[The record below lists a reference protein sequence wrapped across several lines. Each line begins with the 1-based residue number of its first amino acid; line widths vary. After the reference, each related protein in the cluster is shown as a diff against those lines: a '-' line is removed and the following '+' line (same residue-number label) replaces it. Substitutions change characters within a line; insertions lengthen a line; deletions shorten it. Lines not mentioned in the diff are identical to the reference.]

1 RPTTWV
7 MALLLSSIFGLV
19 KGSHYAGADFRITWV
34 SGETYTV
41 TERIYRDC
49 RGISL
54 GATSQVTLVRLANN
68 SSQVFNLSRTS
79 ITDITPVCP
88 GQTSGCPNGPAFGIE
103 EHIYTGTISNLV
115 ANEDYRIFGN
125 HNARNAAITTLVN
138 PGALNLYVDGTFRT
152 GIQNSSPQ
160 FLNRPFATF
169 CANQPAVFAP
179 NGFDPDGDAIQYSL
193 TSCRTTGGATVPY
206 QTGFNATSPLSSSTG
221 VSINSNTG
229 AISFTPTVAGQVA
242 VICVRADEYRNGNII
257 GSIVRDMQ
265 VIIQNCSNAPP
276 VIAPLPNVVV
286 NVGQTYCVNVSAT
299 DANNNLIT
307 LSAVSG
313 IIPPATFVQNTSS
326 AGSATGTFCFTPT
339 IANIG
344 NTYTVTING
353 QDNACPSPG
362 VGSTSF
368 NITVPVPCNMTAS
381 ATSTPTACGGNTG
394 TATVTTTNGTA
405 PFQYNW
411 TGPTGFSAGT
421 QTITGL
427 APGTYTVVVVD
438 GNSCVATATTTV
450 GTGGSAVSAT
460 ATSTP
465 ANCNQ
470 SNGSV
475 TISATGGVAP
485 YSYSLDGGS
494 FGSSDTFTGL
504 SSGSHSFSVQ
514 DANGCPASGTV
525 TVGDAR
531 DLTAPTITC
540 PANISVSNDNGQCG
554 ANVSF
559 APATATDDCGAASVA
574 QIAGPASGSF
584 FPLGTTTIT
593 FRATDVAGNIATCSF
608 TVTVSDNQAPS
619 VNCPSNI
626 SVSNDN
632 GQCGAAVSYNVGVSD
647 NCPGATVSVVQPS
660 GSFFTIGTSTVIASA
675 TDAAGN
681 TAVCSFTV
689 TVSDNEAPSVSCSGN
704 ISLNNDPGLC
714 GAVASFSATASDNCP
729 GATVSLSHA
738 SGSFF
743 PVGTTTVTATA
754 TDAAGNHATCSFT
767 VTVTDNEAPSLDCG
781 VAGGLISGPN
791 TFTNDV
797 TLTTD
802 GGICGAVYEYDNEAT
817 DNCGNVTITQTAGL
831 PSGSTFPV
839 GTTTNSFVATD
850 GHGNSTACSFNVTVV
865 DAEAPAI
872 TCPANITT
880 NNDAG
885 QCSAAV
891 SYSASA
897 TDNCSA
903 SVSYSVAS
911 GSSFAVGTSTVTA
924 TATDPSGNASTCSF
938 TITVIDNEAPSV
950 ACQNVTVNLNG
961 SGSASISA
969 NDVHA
974 GSNDNCG
981 VASISATPTSF
992 NCSNTGANTV
1002 TLTVLDIHG
1011 NSSACTATVTVV
1023 DAIAPSISCPS
1034 NITVSNDAGFCG
1046 ANVGYA
1052 ANASDNCS
1060 AAVSYSIAPG
1070 SFFAV
1075 GTASVTA
1082 TATDPSGNATS
1093 CSFTVTVNDN
1103 EAPSITCPAN
1113 VSVSCV
1119 RDLPA
1124 ANTSLVS
1131 SSDNCGVASVS
1142 HVGDQTSGTGCA
1154 GNPRVIVRTYSV
1166 TDIHGNVATC
1176 TQTLTAQATPVVATA
1191 SNDVIVFPA
1200 YADSSCA
1207 NISVVGSGGCA
1218 PYTYAWSNGST
1229 ATSQTVCPTVSTTYY
1244 VTVTDAQG
1252 CTGVDSVRVCAIDI
1266 TCVGGTNNGQ
1276 TGTGQGGNGSTNG
1289 NGMVHIAICHI
1300 PPGNPN
1306 NAMVHCIPVPAARQ
1320 HIQLGHGGDY
1330 LGPCNAL
1337 VTRPCRNGNAKSAG
1351 SQPAA
1356 ANGKS
1361 DINVNVFP
1369 NPTNGNLNIE
1379 VACTNCAQEG
1389 TYTVKVTDIYGKE
1402 YSATKVDLAMSKG
1415 STKVDM
1421 SRFAAGVYLV
1431 VVENGTQRVVER
1443 VVKN

>member
-1 RPTTWV
+1 

-34 SGETYTV
+34 SGETYTI

-54 GATSQVTLVRLANN
+54 GTTSQVTLLRLATN
-68 SSQVFNLSRTS
+68 SSTFFNLNRTS

-103 EHIYTGTISNLV
+103 EHIYTGTVSNLV
-115 ANEDYRIFGN
+115 ANENYRISGN

-138 PGALNLYVDGTFRT
+138 PGALNLFVDATFRT

-179 NGFDPDGDAIQYSL
+179 NGFDPNGDAIQYSL
-193 TSCRTTGGATVPY
+193 TACRTTGGATVPY

-221 VSINSNTG
+221 VNINTNTG
-229 AISFTPTVAGQVA
+229 AISFTPTVPGQVA
-242 VICVRADEYRNGNII
+242 VICVRADEYRNGVII
-257 GSIVRDMQ
+257 GSVVRDMQ
-265 VIIQNCSNAPP
+265 VIIQNCNNTPP

-299 DANNNLIT
+299 DANNNLIALT
-307 LSAVSG
+307 AVSG
-313 IIPPATFVQNTSS
+313 IIPPATFVQNTNT

-339 IANIG
+339 LANIG
-344 NTYTVTING
+344 NTYTVTINA

-368 NITVPVPCNMTAS
+368 NITVPIPCNMTAS

-405 PFQYNW
+405 PYQYNW
-411 TGPTGFSAGT
+411 TGPSGFTAST
-421 QTITGL
+421 QSISGL
-427 APGTYTVVVVD
+427 AAGTYTVTVVD

-450 GTGGSAVSAT
+450 GNGGSAVSVT

-470 SNGSV
+470 SNGTL
-475 TISATGGVAP
+475 TITATGGSAP
-485 YSYSLDGGS
+485 YSYSLNGGP
-494 FGSSDTFTGL
+494 FGSSNTFSGL
-504 SSGSHSFSVQ
+504 STGNYTFSVQ
-514 DANGCPASGTV
+514 DANGCPASGSV
-525 TVGDAR
+525 AVGEAR
-531 DLTAPTITC
+531 DLTPPTISC
-540 PANISVSNDNGQCG
+540 PANITVGNDNGLCG

-559 APATATDDCGAASVA
+559 NAATATDDCGAVTVS
-574 QIAGPASGSF
+574 QISGPASGSF
-584 FPLGTTTIT
+584 FGIGTTTIT
-593 FRATDVAGNIATCSF
+593 FRASDTEGNLATCSF
-608 TVTVSDNQAPS
+608 TVTVVDNQAPS
-619 VNCPSNI
+619 ISCPSNI
-626 SVSNDN
+626 SVSNDP
-632 GQCGAAVSYNVGVSD
+632 GQCGAAVSYSATASD
-647 NCPGATVSVVQPS
+647 NCPGVNVAVSPAS
-660 GSFFTIGTSTVIASA
+660 GSFFAIGTTTVNATAVDAS
-675 TDAAGN
+675 GN
-681 TAVCSFTV
+681 TSACSFMV
-689 TVSDNEAPSVSCSGN
+689 TVSDNEAPAVTCSGN
-704 ISLNNDPGLC
+704 ISLNNDAGLC
-714 GAVASFSATASDNCP
+714 GAVASFTASASDNCP
-729 GATVSLSHA
+729 GSSVSLSHA

-754 TDAAGNHATCSFT
+754 TDAAGNNSTCSFT

-817 DNCGNVTITQTAGL
+817 DNCGNVIIVQTAGL

-850 GHGNSTACSFNVTVV
+850 GNGNSTACSFNVTVV

-903 SVSYSVAS
+903 TVSYSVAS
-911 GSSFAVGTSTVTA
+911 GSTFAVGTSTVTA

-938 TITVIDNEAPSV
+938 TVTVIDNEAPSV
-950 ACQNVTVNLNG
+950 ACQNVTVSLDN
-961 SGSASISA
+961 SGNASITA

-974 GSNDNCG
+974 GSSDNCG
-981 VASISATPTSF
+981 VASISASPTAF

-1002 TLTVLDIHG
+1002 TLTVVDIHG
-1011 NSSACTATVTVV
+1011 NSSACNATVTVV
-1023 DAIAPSISCPS
+1023 DGIAPSISCPS
-1034 NITVSNDAGFCG
+1034 NITVSNATGLCG
-1046 ANVGYA
+1046 ANVSYA

-1075 GTASVTA
+1075 GTTSVTA

-1142 HVGDQTSGTGCA
+1142 HVGDQTSGSGCT

-1166 TDIHGNVATC
+1166 TDIHGNSATC
-1176 TQTLTAQATPVVATA
+1176 TQTLTAEATPVVATA

-1200 YADSSCA
+1200 YADSACA
-1207 NISVVGSGGCA
+1207 NISVVGTGGCA

-1229 ATSQTVCPTVSTTYY
+1229 ASSQNVCPTVSTTYF

-1252 CTGVDSVRVCAIDI
+1252 CSGLDSVRVCAIDL

-1276 TGTGQGGNGSTNG
+1276 TGNGQGGNGSTNG

-1306 NAMVHCIPVPAARQ
+1306 NAMTQCLPVPAARQ

-1330 LGPCNAL
+1330 LGQCGTLN
-1337 VTRPCRNGNAKSAG
+1337 TRPCRTGNAKSGGA
-1351 SQPAA
+1351 QAA
-1356 ANGKS
+1356 AAEVKGGL
-1361 DINVNVFP
+1361 DLNVFP
-1369 NPTNGNLNIE
+1369 NPTTGNLTVE
-1379 VACTNCAQEG
+1379 VACNNCAPEG

-1402 YSATKVDLAMSKG
+1402 YSSTKVDLAMSTG
-1415 STKVDM
+1415 SAKLDI